1 ARSLACEPAFLPA
14 FSAVREL
21 VPQGGRKAAR
31 KPLVRT
37 PRLML
42 ISTTANVLS
51 VSNGVRR
58 NERAGTAAARLLDR
72 AKATTKQIHETA
84 SVMKKNLSEDPTTPF
99 L

>member
-1 ARSLACEPAFLPA
+1 
-14 FSAVREL
+14 
-21 VPQGGRKAAR
+21 
-31 KPLVRT
+31 
-37 PRLML
+37 ML

-99 L
+99 LYADTQRRYVGSAIASQI